1 MKDTSSISLRPPMSA
16 EELLP
21 HLFAYQQ
28 EGIPFPLTV
37 TGQSMVPFLHHLQ
50 DRVLLVS
57 PEQRKPRRGEILLCR
72 RTDGSLVLH
81 RCLKKYK
88 DGSFLLN
95 GDSQQ
100 WRERQSADTLLAVV
114 DRFYRRGR
122 LIDCDRLGYRLLTS
136 IWMCCRP
143 FRPLLFRTVALLR
156 SLRGRTVR

>member
-1 MKDTSSISLRPPMSA
+1 MKDTSSDFKRPPMSA

-37 TGQSMVPFLHHLQ
+37 TGLSMVPFLHHLQ

-72 RTDGSLVLH
+72 RPDGSLVLH

-95 GDSQQ
+95 GDNQQ
-100 WRERQSADTLLAVV
+100 WRERQSAGTLLAVV
-114 DRFYRRGR
+114 DRFYRRGKPV
-122 LIDCDRLGYRLLTS
+122 DCDRLGYRLLAS
-136 IWMCCRP
+136 VWMCCRP
-143 FRPLLFRTVALLR
+143 IRPLLFRAVALFR
-156 SLRGRTVR
+156 RPRGQTVR

>member
-1 MKDTSSISLRPPMSA
+1 MKVTFSAPLHPPMSV

-21 HLFAYQQ
+21 HLFAHQQ
-28 EGIPFPLTV
+28 EGIPFTLTV
-37 TGQSMVPFLHHLQ
+37 TGLSMVPFLHHLQ

-72 RTDGSLVLH
+72 RPDGSLVLH

-100 WRERQSADTLLAVV
+100 WCERQSADTLLAVV
-114 DRFYRRGR
+114 DRFYRRGKPV
-122 LIDCDRLGYRLLTS
+122 DCDQLGYRLLAS
-136 IWMCCRP
+136 GWMCCRP
-143 FRPLLFRTVALLR
+143 IRPLLFRAVTLLR
-156 SLRGRTVR
+156 RLRGRTVR